1 MNVLFLSLLL
11 GIAFTIGMLAL
22 YEVAIVPYL
31 VSEFS
36 CEQLANNFHKELA
49 VEEYAERCE

>member
-1 MNVLFLSLLL
+1 LL
-11 GIAFTIGMLAL
+11 GIAFTIGMLVL